1 MRVDAQ
7 VNQPAR
13 VLARHRRTAPHHRSA
28 RETAPPART
37 LRLAC
42 RHSAGD
48 RFVAASLSSR
58 VCGVGA
64 RCSVFVPVALVCS
77 VPASVVDV
85 VDMVSVRHVH
95 VPTSVTVLVRMAV
108 VLCVAGD
115 LAFLGVSRM

>member
-1 MRVDAQ
+1 
-7 VNQPAR
+7 
-13 VLARHRRTAPHHRSA
+13 
-28 RETAPPART
+28 
-37 LRLAC
+37 
-42 RHSAGD
+42 
-48 RFVAASLSSR
+48 
-58 VCGVGA
+58 
-64 RCSVFVPVALVCS
+64 VALVCS